1 MGFLVTLFTNGTLIT
16 ETVADRFAASPPARV
31 EISLHGMTS
40 ATFDAI
46 TQASGSYDR
55 CRHAIELL
63 RARHIPLVL
72 KTTALTINRDE
83 LLHIKRH
90 AATLEGVSFKLG
102 EEIRPALNG
111 DGDAFRHALGQRELA
126 ELHAQDNDLSADAGR
141 ERAAATAPV
150 EADCNASIS
159 THMEPCSSAQ
169 ATGAKG
175 MTCGQA
181 RSTTDSIEPSQPSV
195 APGSPRA
202 QLSSFNRLV
211 FMADTRTVPTLQYRE
226 FSRAA
231 HDRAAEH
238 GRVIKAQLEVTY
250 RCNLHCRHCY
260 TDPHNN
266 SAYFPRELS
275 FEDILRLLDEMRVLG
290 IVWLNLTGGD
300 IFMHPRFFD
309 IYEAAYRQGFLL
321 QLYTNGTLFRAGS
334 SNGFNRCLLHDRHLL
349 PLSGRS
355 LVRLVHAGAWFV
367 SGLPARNRPAPR
379 KRPALYF
386 QDQGHDLERR

>member
-1 MGFLVTLFTNGTLIT
+1 MVHETRLRHIPERFPLACQWEVTCRCNLHCVMCYTDCFNVPEQIRRELPLSDLLRILDQLAEAGTLELCITGGEPLMRPDFFEFYERAVALGFLVTLFTNGTLIT

-141 ERAAATAPV
+141 ERAAATAP
-150 EADCNASIS
+150 C
-159 THMEPCSSAQ
+159 
-169 ATGAKG
+169 
-175 MTCGQA
+175 
-181 RSTTDSIEPSQPSV
+181 RSGLQRFHID
-195 APGSPRA
+195 AYG
-202 QLSSFNRLV
+202 
-211 FMADTRTVPTLQYRE
+211 TLQLCSGNRREGYDLRTGSFHDGFYRALPTFGCPWKPSSPIE
-226 FSRAA
+226 FLQPAGV
-231 HDRAAEH
+231 H
-238 GRVIKAQLEVTY
+238 G
-250 RCNLHCRHCY
+250 
-260 TDPHNN
+260 
-266 SAYFPRELS
+266 
-275 FEDILRLLDEMRVLG
+275 
-290 IVWLNLTGGD
+290 
-300 IFMHPRFFD
+300 
-309 IYEAAYRQGFLL
+309 
-321 QLYTNGTLFRAGS
+321 
-334 SNGFNRCLLHDRHLL
+334 
-349 PLSGRS
+349 
-355 LVRLVHAGAWFV
+355 
-367 SGLPARNRPAPR
+367 
-379 KRPALYF
+379 
-386 QDQGHDLERR
+386 